1 MLKQSKKLPFNQVH
15 NFTAENKELN
25 LEKENLIV
33 QIKKSWKETK
43 KVKLK
48 YLCLAKTNS
57 HSKQLEK
64 EIDESEECSRVKTAK
79 RKIQRKLDDFQED
92 YENSQQE
99 MIKLKNKIKLSNSLW
114 NFQNDSNYTKCSFV
128 SGEKEKDYSSKSV
141 SKPNLEIK
149 REESL

>member
-1 MLKQSKKLPFNQVH
+1 MCKLKKLKGN
-15 NFTAENKELN
+15 EKSYKLN
-25 LEKENLIV
+25 
-33 QIKKSWKETK
+33 
-43 KVKLK
+43 

-128 SGEKEKDYSSKSV
+128 SGEKEKGYSSKCV
-141 SKPNLEIK
+141 SKLNLEIK
-149 REESL
+149 RKESLLKKSSKGNIKKLMSNVSKKIKDVQKPTEK